1 MDANSPHLT
10 FAPVTRDQAR
20 LFAGVARMLDRRGV
34 RCRFAVPSQEVGEV
48 VLDDW
53 DELVASADDAPV
65 TASPSD
71 RVPDD
76 IGAYDAWRGGWSE
89 EQRAA
94 STHAA
99 VRFWRSHLGTHPP
112 RAVVLWNGRDHVFVE
127 AAAFAAAEA
136 NVEVICLELGPLRRA
151 PMTVVVSRGG
161 VNAAAEF
168 RRPEKLNEPLTPW
181 ETDRLQAVRA
191 RFKAGITPHGGS
203 AAYAF
208 LPLQVDDDTQLFHY
222 APHFADQRAMV
233 AAVVNAMPGDLPL
246 VIKLHPLC
254 DARYGWASYAPLLR
268 GRDRIAP
275 RASNTLGL
283 IAGAAV
289 VITNNSSAGI
299 EGLMFERP
307 VVVLGQAHYRGRGFT
322 HDYRGRDDLR
332 GLIRAAVDDLPSAAA
347 LQARERYLYEL
358 LFHELV
364 PLAHHPLRV
373 TLDEE
378 EYERLAIRLWD
389 LVQPGH
395 LGSDWHP
402 LFHEIHA
409 LREALRIALEAS
421 RPDGNGVALLVAT
434 RFACACLTDVPGL
447 ELAALEDLWPGS
459 AERVA
464 NRDVHLLAPDLS
476 AGQRARV
483 AARIRAAG
491 ALRVSD
497 LMQDLSRQP
506 CMFHVSRFNRLPRDM
521 RDELHS
527 KSAYWDYYL
536 TQSGIPA
543 ENSREKNVQAE
554 TLVDWLRR
562 AAPRALLEYGCGDGR
577 ILERLAAA
585 ADRPW
590 TRLVGVDSSERM
602 LQLARERMKGL
613 ADVTLLPADARTA
626 LPFANAWFDAT
637 LTCGVLAHVP
647 AEDLPAVVAQLHRVT
662 RHSIIHWEV
671 FEAHQPVSGEHYT
684 NPQASRTVHGETFA
698 RYGPV
703 RLQVEDVRPLTG
715 QDSLLTRYDLDQPL
729 ITVLTLHAVGTPDPA
744 CASLDYCNM
753 FLSPDQLGEIV
764 DGLRRAGYRFLTLG
778 EALACVRG
786 AAAPAHKAVV
796 LTFDDGYASVHD
808 VARPLLEERGIRATA
823 FVPIGYIDRSFDGNS
838 RAGSGP
844 ALPMMNPGQ
853 IRALRDAGWD
863 VGAHSVSHRLFAGL
877 SRDDAW
883 QELAESKACL
893 EALLGQAV
901 STFAFPYGEPGVAY
915 RPEHVELAAE
925 AGYELAL
932 SMRPGFV
939 PIGHE
944 AIDWP
949 RVGVGIDTSADA
961 LLDDLATLHRA
972 THGWPPEPTESGP
985 SLKERVRG
993 AVRHC
998 VEKGVEH
1005 VALYGAGRHTA
1016 RLLQTVPLWPL
1027 HVLGIVD
1034 DDAGLRGSTRYGLP
1048 VYAAADLSNL
1058 PLDAVLISS
1067 DQYEEAIYQRIAPLE
1082 ARGIRV
1088 LRLYDNGS

>member
-10 FAPVTRDQAR
+10 FAPVTREQAR
-20 LFAGVARMLDRRGV
+20 LFAGVTRMLDRRGV
-34 RCRFAVPSQEVGEV
+34 RCRFAVPSQGVTEVI
-48 VLDDW
+48 LDDW
-53 DELVASADDAPV
+53 GELVAIADDAP
-65 TASPSD
+65 TAVGPPD
-71 RVPDD
+71 RLPDH
-76 IGAYDAWRGGWSE
+76 IGAYDAWRGGWSD

-94 STHAA
+94 SAHAA
-99 VRFWRSHLGTHPP
+99 VRFWRNQLGAHPP
-112 RAVVLWNGRDHVFVE
+112 RAVVSWNGRGHVFVE

-136 NVEVICLELGPLRRA
+136 DVEVICLELGPLRQA
-151 PMTVVVSRGG
+151 PMTVAVSRRGI
-161 VNAAAEF
+161 NAAAQF

-181 ETDRLQAVRA
+181 EADRLQAVRA
-191 RFKAGITPHGGS
+191 RFKAGITAPCGS
-203 AAYAF
+203 APYIF
-208 LPLQVDDDTQLFHY
+208 LPLQVDDDTQLFYY
-222 APHFADQRAMV
+222 APHFTDQRAMV
-233 AAVVNAMPGDLPL
+233 AAVAAGMPADLAL

-254 DARYGWASYAPLLR
+254 DARYGRASYAPLLR

-275 RASNTLGL
+275 ATSNTLGL
-283 IAGAAV
+283 IGGAAA

-299 EGLMFERP
+299 EALMFERP
-307 VVVLGQAHYRGRGFT
+307 VVVLGEAHYRGHGFT
-322 HDYRGRDDLR
+322 RDYHGRNDLR
-332 GLIRAAVDDLPSAAA
+332 GLIRAAAGDLPSGAA

-364 PLAHHPLRV
+364 HLEHHPLRAA
-373 TLDEE
+373 LDEE
-378 EYERLAIRLWD
+378 EHERLAIRLWD
-389 LVQPGH
+389 LVHPGQ

-409 LREALRIALEAS
+409 LREMLRTALQAA
-421 RPDGNGVALLVAT
+421 RPDGNGAALLIAT
-434 RFACACLTDVPGL
+434 RFAATCVTDLPGL
-447 ELAALEDLWPGS
+447 EFAVLEDLLPGS
-459 AERVA
+459 AERA
-464 NRDVHLLAPDLS
+464 ADRDVHLLAPDLS
-476 AGQRARV
+476 AGQRAVV
-483 AARIRAAG
+483 AARLRAAG

-497 LMQDLSRQP
+497 LTRDLSRQP
-506 CMFHVSRFNRLPRDM
+506 CTFHVSRFNRLPREM
-521 RDELHS
+521 RNELYR
-527 KSAYWDYYL
+527 KSAYWDYYVA
-536 TQSGIPA
+536 QSGISP
-543 ENSREKNVQAE
+543 ENTREKNVQAE
-554 TLVDWLRR
+554 MLTNCLRQ
-562 AAPRALLEYGCGDGR
+562 ASPRVVLEYGCGDGR

-585 ADRPW
+585 ADRPG

-613 ADVTLLPADARTA
+613 SDVTLMPADARAT
-626 LPFANAWFDAT
+626 LPFADAWFDTT
-637 LTCGVLAHVP
+637 LTCGTLQHVL

-662 RHSIIHWEV
+662 HRSTIHWEV
-671 FEAHQPVSGEHYT
+671 FEAHRPASGEHYT
-684 NPQASRTVHGETFA
+684 NPQTSRTVQRETFA

-703 RLQVEDVRPLTG
+703 RLRVEDVRPLTG

-729 ITVLTLHAVGTPDPA
+729 ITVLTLHAVGTPDPT

-753 FLSPDQLGEIV
+753 FLSGHQLGELI
-764 DGLRRAGYRFLTLG
+764 DGLRRAGYRFLTLR

-786 AAAPAHKAVV
+786 AAVPPHKGVV
-796 LTFDDGYASVHD
+796 LTFDDGYASVYN
-808 VARPLLEERGIRATA
+808 VAKPLLKERGVRAAA
-823 FVPIGYIDRSFDGNS
+823 FVPTGHIGRAFGGNT

-844 ALPMMNPGQ
+844 ALPTLNADQ

-863 VGAHSVSHRLFAGL
+863 IGAHSVSHRSFAGL
-877 SRDDAW
+877 SRAEAW

-915 RPEHVELAAE
+915 HPEHVELAAK

-932 SMRPGFV
+932 SMKPGFV
-939 PIGHE
+939 PVGHE

-949 RVGVGIDTSADA
+949 RVGVGIDTSADS

-993 AVRHC
+993 AVRRC
-998 VEKGVEH
+998 VEKGVER

-1027 HVLGIVD
+1027 QVLGIVD
-1034 DDAGLRGSTRYGLP
+1034 DDADLRGATRYGLP
-1048 VYAAADLSNL
+1048 VYAATDLSNL

-1088 LRLYDNGS
+1088 LRLYDGGS

>member
-34 RCRFAVPSQEVGEV
+34 RCRFAVPSQEVAEV
-48 VLDDW
+48 ILDDW
-53 DELVASADDAPV
+53 GELVASADDTP
-65 TASPSD
+65 TAVGSPD
-71 RVPDD
+71 RLPDHT
-76 IGAYDAWRGGWSE
+76 GAYDAWRGGWSE

-94 STHAA
+94 SAHAA
-99 VRFWRSHLGTHPP
+99 MRFWRDQLGTHPP
-112 RAVVLWNGRDHVFVE
+112 RAVVSWNGRDHVFVE
-127 AAAFAAAEA
+127 AATFAAMEA
-136 NVEVICLELGPLRRA
+136 DVEVICLELGPLRRA
-151 PMTVVVSRGG
+151 PMTVAVSRRGI
-161 VNAAAEF
+161 NAAAEF
-168 RRPEKLNEPLTPW
+168 RRPEKLTEPLTPW
-181 ETDRLQAVRA
+181 EADRLQAVRA
-191 RFKAGITPHGGS
+191 RFKAAITAPCGL
-203 AAYAF
+203 APYVF
-208 LPLQVDDDTQLFHY
+208 LPLQVDDDTQLFY
-222 APHFADQRAMV
+222 YTPHFADQRAVV
-233 AAVVNAMPGDLPL
+233 AAVAAGMPADLPL

-254 DARYGWASYAPLLR
+254 DARYGRASYAPLLR

-275 RASNTLGL
+275 RTSNTLGL

-307 VVVLGQAHYRGRGFT
+307 VVVLGEAHYRGHGFT
-322 HDYRGRDDLR
+322 RDYHGRNDLR
-332 GLIRAAVDDLPSAAA
+332 GLIRAAAGDLPSIAA

-364 PLAHHPLRV
+364 HLEHHPLR
-373 TLDEE
+373 TALDEE

-389 LVQPGH
+389 LVHAGQ

-409 LREALRIALEAS
+409 LREMLRTALQAA
-421 RPDGNGVALLVAT
+421 RPDGNGAALLVAT

-447 ELAALEDLWPGS
+447 ELIVLEDLQSES
-459 AERVA
+459 AERVV
-464 NRDVHLLAPDLS
+464 NREVHLLAPDLS

-483 AARIRAAG
+483 AARMRAAS

-497 LMQDLSRQP
+497 LTRDLSRQP
-506 CMFHVSRFNRLPRDM
+506 CTFHVSRFNRLPREM
-521 RDELHS
+521 RDELYS

-536 TQSGIPA
+536 IQSGIPA
-543 ENSREKNVQAE
+543 ENTREKNVQAE
-554 TLVDWLRR
+554 TLVDRLRQVG
-562 AAPRALLEYGCGDGR
+562 PRVVLEYGCGDGR

-585 ADRPW
+585 VDRPW
-590 TRLVGVDSSERM
+590 TRVVGVDSSERM
-602 LQLARERMKGL
+602 LQLARERVKRL

-626 LPFANAWFDAT
+626 LPLADASFDAT

-647 AEDLPAVVAQLHRVT
+647 AEDLPAVLGQLHRVT
-662 RHSIIHWEV
+662 RRTTMHWEV
-671 FEAHQPVSGEHYT
+671 FEAHQPASGEHYT
-684 NPQASRTVHGETFA
+684 NPQASRTVQRETFA

-715 QDSLLTRYDLDQPL
+715 QDSLLTRYDLDRPL
-729 ITVLTLHAVGTPDPA
+729 ITVLTLHAVGTPDPT

-753 FLSPDQLGEIV
+753 FLSRYQLSEII
-764 DGLRRAGYRFLTLG
+764 DGLRRAGYQFLTLR
-778 EALACVRG
+778 EALGYVCG
-786 AAAPAHKAVV
+786 AAAPPHKGVV
-796 LTFDDGYASVHD
+796 LTFDDGYASVYE
-808 VARPLLEERGIRATA
+808 VAKPLLEERGVRAAA
-823 FVPIGYIDRSFDGNS
+823 FVPTGYIGRSFGGNT

-844 ALPMMNPGQ
+844 ALATMTADQ

-863 VGAHSVSHRLFAGL
+863 IGAHSVSHRSFVGL
-877 SRDDAW
+877 SRDEAW

-901 STFAFPYGEPGVAY
+901 SASAFPYGEPGVAY
-915 RPEHVELAAE
+915 HPEHVELAAE
-925 AGYELAL
+925 VGYELAL
-932 SMRPGFV
+932 SMKPGFV
-939 PIGHE
+939 PMGHE

-949 RVGVGIDTSADA
+949 RVGVGIDTSADS

-993 AVRHC
+993 AVRRC
-998 VEKGVEH
+998 VEKGVER

-1034 DDAGLRGSTRYGLP
+1034 DDADLRGATRYGLP

-1088 LRLYDNGS
+1088 LRLYADGS